1 MKDLLTNKA
10 KFEETS
16 KATLNERCSILL
28 LNKIPLKDK
37 DLWSFTISCAIGR
50 VGVDKAL
57 ADLGASIS
65 LMPYLMFV
73 RLELGKLKP
82 SRMCIELA
90 NKSTQYPM
98 GIVENVI
105 VKIEKFVFH
114 VDFVFLDIEK
124 DFRDCQPSKDINLW
138 EDDSEVAINEEKL
151 RNSLD
156 SSYTPGLFSDLDD
169 FEPEYAIL
177 DGNQEFLVIISSLLS
192 HHENALLLQVLS
204 KHKATLAWNVADI
217 KGISLSFCMHNIL
230 MEDNFKPVVQPQSR
244 LNPKVQ
250 DMVKAEIVKLLD
262 AGLIYSILDSPWISP
277 IHVVPKKGG
286 MTVITSEKNEIFHY
300 PLSIKC

>member
-16 KATLNERCSILL
+16 KATLIERCSTLL

-37 DLWSFTISCAIGR
+37 DPWSFTIPCAIGR

-65 LMPYLMFV
+65 LMPYLMFA

-98 GIVENVI
+98 GI
-105 VKIEKFVFH
+105 
-114 VDFVFLDIEK
+114 
-124 DFRDCQPSKDINLW
+124 DCQPSKDINLW
-138 EDDSEVAINEEKL
+138 EDDSEVAIDEEKL

-177 DGNQEFLVIISSLLS
+177 DGNQEFLVIISSMLS

-277 IHVVPKKGG
+277 IYVVPKKGG
-286 MTVITSEKNEIFHY
+286 MTVITNEKNEIFHY